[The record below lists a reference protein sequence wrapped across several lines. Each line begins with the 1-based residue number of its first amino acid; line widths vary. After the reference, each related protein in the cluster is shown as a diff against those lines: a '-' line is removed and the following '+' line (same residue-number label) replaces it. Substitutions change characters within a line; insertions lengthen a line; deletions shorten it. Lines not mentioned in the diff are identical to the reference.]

1 MSEPIISIRSLEKKF
16 RIKNLDIYA
25 LRNIDL
31 DISRG
36 DIFGIIGKS
45 GAGKSTLVRCIN
57 LLERPTAGQVF
68 FEGQDICRL
77 SDAKL
82 RPIRRSMGMIF
93 QQFNLLMQRSS
104 LDNVCFPLELTGV
117 PREKAREK
125 AKSLLELVGLADRMK
140 AYPSQLSGGQKQRV
154 AIARALATDPKVLL
168 CDEATS
174 ALDPGTTDSILELIK
189 DINDR
194 MGITAV
200 IITHEMSV
208 VEKICS
214 HVAIIA
220 DGVIAEQGAVTEVF
234 YHPKTEAARTMVIP
248 DTLKPGRIPHER
260 VVRIVF
266 DGTAPLEPFIGNM
279 ILTCGQAPNILHADL
294 REINGVLR
302 GQMVMQMPE
311 DEEVCRKMHAF
322 AAARGFTLESL
333 DNV

>member
-1 MSEPIISIRSLEKKF
+1 
-16 RIKNLDIYA
+16 
-25 LRNIDL
+25 
-31 DISRG
+31 
-36 DIFGIIGKS
+36 
-45 GAGKSTLVRCIN
+45 
-57 LLERPTAGQVF
+57 
-68 FEGQDICRL
+68 
-77 SDAKL
+77 
-82 RPIRRSMGMIF
+82 MIF

-117 PREKAREK
+117 SKEKAREK
-125 AKSLLELVGLADRMK
+125 AEALLELVGLSDRMK

-220 DGVIAEQGAVTEVF
+220 DGLIAEQGTVTDVF
-234 YHPKTEAARTMVIP
+234 YHPKTEAARAMVIP
-248 DTLKPGRIPHER
+248 DTLKPGKLPHER
-260 VVRIVF
+260 VVRVVF
-266 DGTAPLEPFIGNM
+266 DGTTPLEPIIGNM
-279 ILTCGQAPNILHADL
+279 ILACGQPLNILHADL

-311 DEEVCRKMHAF
+311 DEEASRKMHAF